1 MEKKT
6 KINIWHIILAIWGV
20 LLLQNLIF
28 SQFRPKVIPYSEF
41 VQAVIDDKVVEI
53 EVGKDRITGKMKSD
67 NSDEAILFTTVRVD
81 ADLSKKLT
89 EHNVKFSGRVE
100 NTFLTTLLSWTVPVL
115 LFFGLWWFL
124 IRRMQIGQAGMMQF
138 GRNKAK
144 VIGEKDIQ
152 TRFDDVAG
160 AEEAKEELKEI
171 VDFLKNLGL
180 TRRLGDK
187 CPKAS
192 YW

>member
-1 MEKKT
+1 MMLTPAKNQLYFSVCYFIIRPIVSTLKKAMSFL
-6 KINIWHIILAIWGV
+6 K
-20 LLLQNLIF
+20 
-28 SQFRPKVIPYSEF
+28 
-41 VQAVIDDKVVEI
+41 
-53 EVGKDRITGKMKSD
+53 
-67 NSDEAILFTTVRVD
+67 RV
-81 ADLSKKLT
+81 
-89 EHNVKFSGRVE
+89 
-100 NTFLTTLLSWTVPVL
+100 FLTNLLEDK
-115 LFFGLWWFL
+115 
-124 IRRMQIGQAGMMQF
+124 
-138 GRNKAK
+138 N
-144 VIGEKDIQ
+144 GEKDIQ